1 MHQDAANFFIIS
13 VPTSHIS
20 SALHFPSCFIWSSR
34 VCFSFCLSL
43 LWTCKWSLM
52 LLQFLSWT
60 ELMIWTKVIPLQ
72 SELNVLNIDYF
83 AHLLNR
89 LNGKSFRLQAIC
101 LCWKF
106 VLDKDP
112 IGCHNLFI
120 GWQESKCVLKH
131 PKPAIKSKMFSLQD
145 CNSSRPN
152 VIGSLSLPIFNLG
165 FKHFIPLS
173 RGVSFSTWSWKPW
186 WIFRDNLC
194 LFLFH

>member
-1 MHQDAANFFIIS
+1 MHQDAAVFIIS
-13 VPTSHIS
+13 GPTSHIS
-20 SALHFPSCFIWSSR
+20 SALHIPLCFIWSSR
-34 VCFSFCLSL
+34 VCFWFCLSL

-52 LLQFLSWT
+52 YYSSLAEQNWWYELKWFLCG
-60 ELMIWTKVIPLQ
+60 LKLK
-72 SELNVLNIDYF
+72 VLNIDYF

-89 LNGKSFRLQAIC
+89 LDGKSLRLQAIC

-106 VLDKDP
+106 VLEKDP

-145 CNSSRPN
+145 FNSSGPN
-152 VIGSLSLPIFNLG
+152 VIGSLSLPNFNLG
-165 FKHFIPLS
+165 AKHFIPLS
-173 RGVSFSTWSWKPW
+173 RGVCFSTWSWKPW
-186 WIFRDNLC
+186 WTFRDNLC